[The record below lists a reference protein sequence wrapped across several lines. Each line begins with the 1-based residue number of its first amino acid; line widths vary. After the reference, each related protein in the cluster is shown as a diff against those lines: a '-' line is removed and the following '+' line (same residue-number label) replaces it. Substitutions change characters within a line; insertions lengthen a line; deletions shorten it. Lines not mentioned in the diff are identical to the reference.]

1 MVSLSK
7 QIVISGYLLSFTV
20 HGDLVRQVFLKRTH
34 LIVCFFSSRS
44 FRFSWSLKL
53 ILKLLASRACHF
65 KALYGH
71 FPKSFHPVY
80 LAPYF
85 GTRNITFEAY
95 LFWCMAERTRNVT
108 FEAYLFCCTAYRTRN
123 ITFEA
128 H

>member
-1 MVSLSK
+1 MV
-7 QIVISGYLLSFTV
+7 
-20 HGDLVRQVFLKRTH
+20 LKT
-34 LIVCFFSSRS
+34 
-44 FRFSWSLKL
+44 L

-80 LAPYF
+80 LAPGDLAPYF